1 MKLQFW
7 CNGVR
12 VNLPPLL
19 LLRRLLFLKFGT
31 NRHFISGEASRFIV
45 LVLELLE
52 SGTDN
57 GIFSGGMTC
66 LFFCT
71 ASATAN
77 LFGFFLTLVGA
88 GCYGYAVFKHRKA
101 VS

>member
-7 CNGVR
+7 YNGVR
-12 VNLPPLL
+12 VNLLPLL
-19 LLRRLLFLKFGT
+19 SLRRPLFLKFGKS
-31 NRHFISGEASRFIV
+31 RHFISGEASRFIV
-45 LVLELLE
+45 LE
-52 SGTDN
+52 SGNDN
-57 GIFSGGMTC
+57 GTFSGGMTC

-88 GCYGYAVFKHRKA
+88 GCYGYAVYKHKQA